1 MRKTIYCD
9 KCLRPIKVRGDLVT
23 ASLLFEVVSYH
34 EECYAKDLK
43 GVKKFFL
50 DNQPINGF
58 SGNIGVIFITILS
71 IIWLLIAEGGSKFI
85 ALLGFMPRIY
95 RLYSYVTIERH
106 IEK

>member
-9 KCLRPIKVRGDLVT
+9 KSVRPIKVRDDLVT
-23 ASLLFEVVSYH
+23 ASLLFEVVPYH

-43 GVKKFFL
+43 GVKTFFL

-58 SGNIGVIFITILS
+58 SGNIGVGFITILS
-71 IIWLLIAEGGSKFI
+71 IVWLLFAEGGTKNMAI
-85 ALLGFMPRIY
+85 IGLIPVIY